1 MNQLIPSSSLGQESP
16 STTTGNANLLAKLIA
31 VIALTS
37 PVYGA
42 SMDVTGPDYGL
53 LIVSFLFLMGV
64 SQVGVVFCAI
74 CRLVYAQWAKPFYR
88 LAELSTMAF
97 APFAIIGFILIFMYE
112 KELFYWLNSSVDL
125 HLSGVTASW
134 LTSDGLLYRNCKDQ
148 YGYGGQ
154 VSHG

>member
-1 MNQLIPSSSLGQESP
+1 MNELIPSSSQRKESP
-16 STTTGNANLLAKLIA
+16 PTTATDVNLLTKLLA
-31 VIALTS
+31 VIALAS
-37 PVYGA
+37 PVYGS

-97 APFAIIGFILIFMYE
+97 APFAIVGFILISYTSKNF
-112 KELFYWLNSSVDL
+112 FIGS
-125 HLSGVTASW
+125 TRP
-134 LTSDGLLYRNCKDQ
+134 LTLT
-148 YGYGGQ
+148 
-154 VSHG
+154 